1 LKRSRAMAA
10 TAEEVDAFVSLGGD
24 LVLVAR
30 NRRVTRPEPL
40 CGGADLGPEVVGPL
54 LPGVDHHG
62 DVGKEVV
69 GCAHGAE
76 CRDRENNNP

>member
-1 LKRSRAMAA
+1 MGTRRSQ
-10 TAEEVDAFVSLGGD
+10 
-24 LVLVAR
+24 VAHPRVPPR
-30 NRRVTRPEPL
+30 NKRVTRPEPL